1 MSGLLARLLG
11 GRRRAPIAYEEA
23 KRLIEAGETAERQ
36 RVAAAPVAP
45 EILFYLA
52 DDADEAVRRE
62 VAANGAAP
70 PHADLKL
77 ARDADDDVR
86 CQIARKVGR
95 LAPGLSDAARARA
108 GDLIL
113 ETLEVLARD
122 AMPRVRAILADELRH
137 ARDVPA
143 PLVERLARD
152 PDATV
157 AAPVLEF
164 SPLLAEDFLVELI
177 RGGAAGPQLA
187 AIARRDG
194 LGAAASDAIVA
205 RDDTD
210 AITALLSNRSAQVR
224 EETLDAI
231 VARAAPV
238 AAWHEPLVRRPALS
252 QGAVRRLSEF
262 VANSLIEALARR
274 DDLLPQT
281 AEMVRARVR
290 ARLGAEAGATFS
302 DDATLLARARALAA
316 EGGLDGTSIL
326 RALGAGE
333 RSFVT
338 AQLAVL
344 AGLPLGAVD
353 KAVSLKSARGLVAI
367 AWKAGLGMEH
377 ATQLQL
383 RLARIAPSAALAAG
397 PGGRFPLAEDEMVWQ
412 VEYFAEGGR

>member
-1 MSGLLARLLG
+1 MSALLARLKG

-23 KRLIEAGETAERQ
+23 KRLIQAGNAAERR

-52 DDADEAVRRE
+52 DDADHAVRRE
-62 VAANGAAP
+62 VAANGATP
-70 PHADLKL
+70 SHADLKL
-77 ARDADDDVR
+77 ARDDDDDVR

-95 LAPGLSDAARARA
+95 LAPGLSETARERA
-108 GDLIL
+108 GALIL

-122 AMPRVRAILADELRH
+122 ALPRVRAILADELKQ
-137 ARDVPA
+137 ARGVPA
-143 PLVERLARD
+143 PLIERLARD
-152 PDATV
+152 DDASV
-157 AAPVLEF
+157 AAPVLQF

-177 RGGAAGPQLA
+177 RSGAAGPQLA

-210 AITALLSNRSAQVR
+210 AITALLANRSAQVR

-238 AAWHEPLVRRPALS
+238 SAWHEPLVHRPVLS
-252 QGAVRRLSEF
+252 QAAIRRLAEF
-262 VANSLIEALARR
+262 VADSLIETLAQR

-281 AEMVRARVR
+281 AETVRARVR
-290 ARLGAEAGATFS
+290 ARLGAEAGGTFS
-302 DDATLLARARALAA
+302 DDETLMAKARALAA
-316 EGGLDGTSIL
+316 AGELDGAAVL
-326 RALGAGE
+326 RTLGAGE
-333 RSFVT
+333 RPFVM
-338 AQLAVL
+338 AELAVL
-344 AGLPLGAVD
+344 TGLPLAAVE
-353 KAVSLKSARGLVAI
+353 KAVSLKSAKGIVAI

-383 RLARIAPSAALAAG
+383 RLARIAPSAALGAG
-397 PGGRFPLAEDEMVWQ
+397 PGGRFPLAEDEMRWQ
-412 VEYFAEGGR
+412 LDYFVT